1 MEKKADIIPFLES
14 VVAENTVCYQ
24 LDIARDELRLQK
36 AMLEVKQE
44 DRTFLW
50 MSRPCGTWCFLE
62 REVFLR
68 ETPSHLTWAYKE
80 YAAGAG
86 HIKAF
91 RVIVSPGRS
100 GDFVLGKVQPLNYV
114 EQVQRVKQNAL
125 PVQTVKMTF
134 EDKTV
139 FTVPFADYPSQCR
152 KLSVAHGKVEGIYY
166 APENEAELSCVLQ
179 AERAISAA
187 RKRARRPRKPQTR

>member
-1 MEKKADIIPFLES
+1 MEKKVDIIPFLEG
-14 VVAENTVCYQ
+14 VVEENTVSYQ
-24 LDIARDELRLQK
+24 SDLKYDERILQT
-36 AMLEVKQE
+36 AMLETYQE

-50 MSRPCGTWCFLE
+50 MSRPCGTRCLLE

-68 ETPSHLTWAYKE
+68 ETRAHTTWTHYDYDAE
-80 YAAGAG
+80 

-91 RVIVSPGRS
+91 RVIVAPGRP
-100 GDFVLGKVQPLNYV
+100 GAFVLGKIQPLNYG

-125 PVQTVKMTF
+125 HVQTVKMTF

-139 FTVPFADYPSQCR
+139 FTVPFTEYPSQYR
-152 KLSVAHGKVEGIYY
+152 SLSVTHGKVESIYY

-187 RKRARRPRKPQTR
+187 KKRTRRPRKPQTR